1 MLRELFGSRPVRRIG
16 SGPVAT
22 SAVAHAVVIAA
33 VLMTTRGTDSNSH
46 GVNRARQAAPLV
58 IQLRYLTPTATDV
71 ATAGGRELHVPARPA
86 KDARTSSPDG
96 GHEEVPA
103 HATAFKATLDA
114 VTHSLADIHLAD
126 IHPALDIA
134 EVMRGVEADTAAP
147 AVVADSDFNSGAA
160 RLSDLA
166 PIVPVAK
173 NGIYTPD
180 LVDEQVTPRP
190 GNPKPRYPE
199 SLRAAGVEAEV
210 NVQFVVDSTG
220 QVNEPSIE
228 FRSHVHQLFM
238 DAIRASLRRAR
249 FFPARLAGNVVP
261 QLVQQRFRF
270 EIRERP

>member
-1 MLRELFGSRPVRRIG
+1 MLRELFGSRPARRIG
-16 SGPVAT
+16 SVPVAA

-33 VLMTTRGTDSNSH
+33 VLMATRGTDSNSH
-46 GVNRARQAAPLV
+46 GWIRVRQAAPLV
-58 IQLRYLTPTATDV
+58 VQLRYLTPAPTDV
-71 ATAGGRELHVPARPA
+71 APAATRELHVPARSA
-86 KDARTSSPDG
+86 KEARRSSPRG
-96 GHEEVPA
+96 GPEDVRTHSA
-103 HATAFKATLDA
+103 AFKATLDA
-114 VTHSLADIHLAD
+114 VTHSLADS
-126 IHPALDIA
+126 HPAFDIA
-134 EVMRGVEADTAAP
+134 EVMRAVEADATAPKA
-147 AVVADSDFNSGAA
+147 VADSDFNNGAA

-199 SLRAAGVEAEV
+199 SLRAAGIEAEV

-220 QVNEPSIE
+220 RVNEPSIE
-228 FRSHVHQLFM
+228 FRTHVHQLFM
-238 DAIRASLRRAR
+238 DAIRASLQRAR
-249 FFPARLAGNVVP
+249 FFPAKLAGTVVP